1 MKLYETLQTKNK
13 GYIQARSIRPVGI
26 FVHSTGASNPEL
38 RRYVDAPELLG
49 KNLYDNHWNKGT
61 ATKSMHA
68 FIGLDKNKEV
78 AVCHTLPYNIA
89 CWGAGGGSKG
99 SYNYDPQ
106 AHIQFEVCEDN
117 APRSGNP
124 PTAEQTE
131 YFKKAWLAAEEYCAY
146 LCKLLKLPAS
156 SIVGHYEAAKLG
168 YASYHSDP
176 ENWLRVYGD
185 SMDKFRARVAKRLQ
199 GEVVQPEPKPDPKP
213 EPQPESEQ
221 PKITLP
227 ATIKLQITKPE
238 NAKFFGKPIGTIISL
253 PTEEYIKGVVP
264 AEVGNPPLEAGIA
277 QAIVARSLALSGR
290 WPDVISDTTSHQAY
304 SGERSADPDYFR
316 AHQAV
321 KDSKGI
327 VLLYKG
333 KIASTFYAD
342 SNGGKMVASD
352 MHWNQ
357 KTPYEQREH
366 IPYLV
371 SKDDPWTLASGK
383 PFNGHP
389 VGMSQQGAIWAA
401 KNGIKH
407 EEILAFYY
415 PGTVLSSKVA
425 TTPGTPPVTPPD
437 SKDYLYR
444 AMVVT
449 ANPLSLNIWSNTK
462 KGSSLKKV
470 PKGAFVEV
478 LKEVNSTWAQVRYNG
493 TIGYSDRQ
501 YLKPHNETGTY
512 LATVVTMYPL
522 SLNIWAAANKGKS
535 LGKVPKGAVVT
546 VLGEVDSTWAKV
558 QYGNIIGYSD
568 RKYLKRV

>member
-1 MKLYETLQTKNK
+1 MAYKVYLSPSNQGKNMCALGHSEKQHCEELAQKMSTLLRQRNIEVK
-13 GYIQARSIRPVGI
+13 IRPNINEMSVW
-26 FVHSTGASNPEL
+26 VNEA
-38 RRYVDAPELLG
+38 
-49 KNLYDNHWNKGT
+49 T
-61 ATKSMHA
+61 A
-68 FIGLDKNKEV
+68 
-78 AVCHTLPYNIA
+78 
-89 CWGAGGGSKG
+89 WGAQL
-99 SYNYDPQ
+99 YIPL
-106 AHIQFEVCEDN
+106 HTN
-117 APRSGNP
+117 ATPLHNARGTRFGYYPGRNDSMK
-124 PTAEQTE
+124 ACVI
-131 YFKKAWLAAEEYCAY
+131 FKKNWL
-146 LCKLLKLPAS
+146 KIWPTG
-156 SIVGHYEAAKLG
+156 VGTVKVGTYKFYEARTPKC
-168 YASYHSDP
+168 P
-176 ENWLRVYGD
+176 VVYCETVFHDNKKDAVWFHDNLDLIAANFVESIMEFFGINNVD
-185 SMDKFRARVAKRLQ
+185 I
-199 GEVVQPEPKPDPKP
+199 QPEPKPEP
-213 EPQPESEQ
+213 EPEQ

-227 ATIKLQITKPE
+227 SSIKIQITKPE

-264 AEVGNPPLEAGIA
+264 AEVGNAPLEAGIA
-277 QAIVARSLALSGR
+277 QAIAARSILFSGR
-290 WPDVISDTTSHQAY
+290 WSDVITDTTSHQAY
-304 SGERSADPDYFR
+304 SADRGADPAYSK

-327 VLLYKG
+327 VLLYKD
-333 KIASTFYAD
+333 KIASCFYTD

-357 KTPYEQREH
+357 KIPYEQREH

-462 KGSSLKKV
+462 KGSSLKRV

-522 SLNIWAAANKGKS
+522 SLNIWAGANKGKS

-568 RKYLKRV
+568 RKYLKKV